1 MNRVRVAGLVVG
13 AVAVLGTAVAIA
25 VLRNSDERPSGVLA
39 DPGGVV
45 VEPPP
50 GMDRPVLT
58 DAEFQDRVGVRVN
71 TVVTTGGGGLI
82 DVRYLVIDPSKAASL
97 HDAATPPAMIDETT
111 GLVVNQLLMGHN
123 HTGDFAAGHAYY
135 LVFENPGNLI
145 HSGSRVSVL
154 LGNAA
159 VGHVVV
165 GG

>member
-1 MNRVRVAGLVVG
+1 
-13 AVAVLGTAVAIA
+13 VAVLGTAVAIA
-25 VLRNSDERPSGVLA
+25 ALRGSDEHPSA
-39 DPGGVV
+39 ASDNQGGVV
-45 VEPPP
+45 VDPPP

-58 DAEFQDRVGVRVN
+58 DAEFQDRVGVRIN

-82 DVRYLVIDPSKAASL
+82 DVRYQVIDPSKASSL
-97 HDAATPPAMIDETT
+97 HDAETPPAMIDETT

-123 HTGDFAAGHAYY
+123 HTGDFTAGHAYY

-145 HSGSRVSVL
+145 HAGSTVSVL
-154 LGNAA
+154 LGSAA